1 MIKSYRKIRIIIYK
15 FRNSLVRF
23 SDKLLAR
30 KVLFIHSLIDSIFFP
45 ISIDFLYIP
54 LLLAN
59 PKKSYKFATIAN
71 IASIVGGI
79 IAYLIGFT
87 LMDSVGMS
95 IVRAF
100 NFESSWME
108 LIEKYNSGYSL
119 ITLLVAAITPIPFS
133 IASIASGATAMNFL
147 SFLMISIFGRS
158 LRFYFIAIL
167 VKNFRHRYLKT
178 KTYKIAKYK
187 GSIINNLNP
196 NLNCIKE

>member
-87 LMDSVGMS
+87 FMDSVGMS
-95 IVRAF
+95 IIRAF
-100 NFESSWME
+100 NFESSWLE
-108 LIEKYNSGYSL
+108 LLAKYNSGYSFF
-119 ITLLVAAITPIPFS
+119 TLLIAAITPIPYS
-133 IASIASGATAMNFL
+133 VASIASGATEMNFL
-147 SFLMISIFGRS
+147 SFAMISIFGRS
-158 LRFYFIAIL
+158 LRFYLISIF
-167 VKNFRHRYLKT
+167 VKNFRHRYTKT
-178 KTYKIAKYK
+178 KTYNLGKYK
-187 GSIINNLNP
+187 SNIMKNLNP